1 MSGRIRID
9 RTELT
14 SLPDPPQVPSSRHG
28 GIPGE
33 VFGTVAGAPSHSSP
47 GAVSVWLN
55 PKLLY
60 PLAGLAAAITCSIF
74 TDGIAG
80 FGRSEAAGKEPN
92 IAAVLFSL
100 PLFVALLTMFIAAVD
115 DLASGAVGRA
125 LIFAAIGLLL
135 GSISGLIATLA
146 GGVCMALGQR
156 LLFGNLAG
164 FPDESTVLVLGMVV
178 RTPAWIVAGALGGAA
193 ICALGRSW
201 RRVLLGAIGGAI
213 GGFVGGILFDP
224 ISFAGFKLGAR
235 SATVSRLV
243 GLCVIGVVTGL
254 AIAFAESAAKRVW
267 LAIEQ
272 GRLIGKQF
280 ILYRSPTSIGAAYAN
295 DVFLFKDPSVQQRH
309 AQIVKRGGGW
319 IIEALPGALVRVN
332 SQPVS
337 SRSISDGDVIQI
349 GETALRFNAR
359 AS

>member
-1 MSGRIRID
+1 MNGRIRID
-9 RTELT
+9 RHELT
-14 SLPDPPQVPSSRHG
+14 GIADPPRLQTSRYG
-28 GIPGE
+28 GTPGE
-33 VFGTVAGAPSHSSP
+33 VFGTVSAVPRQSAPGP
-47 GAVSVWLN
+47 ASVWLN

-60 PLAGLAAAITCSIF
+60 PLAGLAAAIVCSIF

-80 FGRSEAAGKEPN
+80 FGRSEAADEEPSML
-92 IAAVLFSL
+92 AAMFFL
-100 PLFVALLTMFIAAVD
+100 PLFVALLSMFISAVD

-125 LIFAAIGLLL
+125 LIFATVGFLL
-135 GSISGLIATLA
+135 GCVSGLIATFA
-146 GGVCMALGQR
+146 GGACMALGQGIIAES
-156 LLFGNLAG
+156 LDAEPTGSTLMMFGMI
-164 FPDESTVLVLGMVV
+164 T
-178 RTPAWIVAGALGGAA
+178 RTPAWVVAGSLGGAA

-213 GGFVGGILFDP
+213 GGLVGGILFDP
-224 ISFAGFKLGAR
+224 ISFAGYQLGAK
-235 SATVSRLV
+235 SAMVSRLI
-243 GLCVIGVVTGL
+243 GLTVIGIVTGF

-280 ILYRSPTSIGAAYAN
+280 ILYRNPTSIGAAYAN

-359 AS
+359 A

>member
-1 MSGRIRID
+1 MSQRIRID
-9 RTELT
+9 RAELT
-14 SLPDPPQVPSSRHG
+14 GIADPPRLPSSRHG
-28 GIPGE
+28 GTPGE
-33 VFGTVAGAPSHSSP
+33 VFGTISAVPPQSAPGP
-47 GAVSVWLN
+47 ASVWLN

-60 PLAGLAAAITCSIF
+60 PLAGLAAAIVCSVF
-74 TDGIAG
+74 GDGVAG
-80 FGRSEAAGKEPN
+80 FGRSEAAGEEPS
-92 IAAVLFSL
+92 VLAGIFFL
-100 PLFVALLTMFIAAVD
+100 PLFVALLAMFIASVD
-115 DLASGAVGRA
+115 DLASGAAGRA
-125 LIFAAIGLLL
+125 LLFGGIGFILGAIGGLVSAIAAGICMSLGEELLAR
-135 GSISGLIATLA
+135 GLSAPPSDS
-146 GGVCMALGQR
+146 ALMV
-156 LLFGNLAG
+156 F
-164 FPDESTVLVLGMVV
+164 GMVT
-178 RTPAWIVAGALGGAA
+178 RTPAWVVAGSLGGAA

-213 GGFVGGILFDP
+213 GGLVGGILFDP
-224 ISFAGFKLGAR
+224 ISFAGYQLGAK
-235 SATVSRLV
+235 SAMVSRLI
-243 GLCVIGVVTGL
+243 GLTVIGVVTGF

-280 ILYRSPTSIGAAYAN
+280 ILYRNPTSIGAAYAN

-309 AQIVKRGGGW
+309 AQIIKRGGGW

-359 AS
+359 A